1 MSEEEKNK
9 IKSIMNYYS
18 PNKFYF
24 AKYKMFLKFGEFKVE
39 KKKAFH
45 KSKKVIDLTLVDTNI
60 NVVPDRFQLEERE
73 KCYIGYKDSKF
84 VRPLCIDLP

>member
-1 MSEEEKNK
+1 MSEEKKKK
-9 IKSIMNYYS
+9 IKSTMNYYS

-39 KKKAFH
+39 KKEFH

-60 NVVPDRFQLEERE
+60 IVVPDRFQL
-73 KCYIGYKDSKF
+73 
-84 VRPLCIDLP
+84 

>member
-39 KKKAFH
+39 KKKHF
-45 KSKKVIDLTLVDTNI
+45 I
-60 NVVPDRFQLEERE
+60 NLKRSL
-73 KCYIGYKDSKF
+73 I
-84 VRPLCIDLP
+84 

>member
-1 MSEEEKNK
+1 
-9 IKSIMNYYS
+9 MNYYS

-39 KKKAFH
+39 KKEFR

-60 NVVPDRFQLEERE
+60 IVVPDRFQL
-73 KCYIGYKDSKF
+73 
-84 VRPLCIDLP
+84 